1 MSSYRLYAQFIKG
14 IWKQNPALVLLLGMC
29 PTLAVTNSA
38 MNGISMGAAVTFVL
52 IGSGIVISSIRKLI
66 PPEVRIATFTIIIAS
81 FVTVIDYVLKAN
93 LPAISKALGPYIPLI
108 VVNCIILGR
117 QEAFTSKNPIL
128 PSLAD
133 ALGMGL
139 GFTLALVI
147 LGSIRELLGSGS
159 IFGYQILGSYF
170 TPWVIMILPAGAFLT
185 LGILIGIMNTLSGK
199 SFPIK
204 LLGGKR
210 KSIKS

>member
-1 MSSYRLYAQFIKG
+1 MRSPRLYAEFIKG
-14 IWKQNPALVLLLGMC
+14 IWKQNPAFVQLLGMC

-38 MNGISMGAAVTFVL
+38 INGLSMGAAVTFAL
-52 IGSGIVISSIRKLI
+52 ICSGMVISSIRKLI

-81 FVTVIDYVLKAN
+81 FVTVIDYILKAN
-93 LPAISKALGPYIPLI
+93 LPTISKALGPYVPLI

-147 LGSIRELLGSGS
+147 LGSVRELLGSGS
-159 IFGYQILGSYF
+159 VFGYQILGSYF
-170 TPWVIMILPAGAFLT
+170 TPWVIMILPPGAFLT
-185 LGILIGIMNTLSGK
+185 LGILIAMLNTFSSK
-199 SFPIK
+199 SFRMK
-204 LLGGKR
+204 LFGRKR
-210 KSIKS
+210 ESIKA